1 VLALYVSRAVSAVA
15 DYCFSRLLLLQVQ
28 DQAKRDELSGLFGL
42 SDEDKADIASRSDSR
57 AEKMRQEQEEEAFF
71 L

>member
-1 VLALYVSRAVSAVA
+1 VWWLALTVFVVL
-15 DYCFSRLLLLQVQ
+15 LLLLQVH

-42 SDEDKADIASRSDSR
+42 SEEDKSDIASRSDSH
-57 AEKMRQEQEEEAFF
+57 AEKIRQEQEEEAFF

>member
-1 VLALYVSRAVSAVA
+1 VH
-15 DYCFSRLLLLQVQ
+15 

-42 SDEDKADIASRSDSR
+42 SDEDKADIASRSDSH
-57 AEKMRQEQEEEAFF
+57 AEKIRQEQEEEAFF